1 MLGGMDAWLATASD
15 GQLNHLRTGW
25 ILILCGFASGAAL
38 GLGFHRESFLGGYAS
53 LRRRLL
59 RLAHIALIA
68 LGALNVLYALMPFA
82 GSSDGAQ
89 RIASAAL
96 IVGSLAMPATC
107 ALVAAAPRLRPLFVF
122 PVSALLTSATGVL
135 LQLF

>member
-1 MLGGMDAWLATASD
+1 MLGAMEAWLAAASV
-15 GQLNHLRTGW
+15 GQVLHLRTGW

-38 GLGFHRESFLGGYAS
+38 GLGFDREGFLGGYAS

-82 GSSDGAQ
+82 DATDRAQ
-89 RIASAAL
+89 RITSTAL
-96 IVGSLAMPATC
+96 IVGALAMPATC
-107 ALVAAAPRLRPLFVF
+107 ALVACVPRLRPLFAL
-122 PVSALLTSATGVL
+122 PVAALLTAGAGVL

>member
-1 MLGGMDAWLATASD
+1 MLGGMDAWIATASNAE
-15 GQLNHLRTGW
+15 LLHLRTGW
-25 ILILCGFASGAAL
+25 SLILGGFASGAAL
-38 GLGFHRESFLGGYAS
+38 GIGFHRESFLGGYAS

-59 RLAHIALIA
+59 RLAHIAMIA

-82 GSSDGAQ
+82 NAADGAQ

-96 IVGSLAMPATC
+96 VVGSLAMPATC
-107 ALVAAAPRLRPLFVF
+107 ALVAVAPRLRPLFAL
-122 PVSALLTSATGVL
+122 PVAALLTAGSGVL

>member
-1 MLGGMDAWLATASD
+1 MLDGMDAWLAAASD
-15 GQLNHLRTGW
+15 GQLLHLRAGW
-25 ILILCGFASGAAL
+25 SQILCGFASGAVL
-38 GLGFHRESFLGGYAS
+38 GLGFHREAFLGGYAS
-53 LRRRLL
+53 WRRRLL

-82 GSSDGAQ
+82 ASSDGAQ

-107 ALVAAAPRLRPLFVF
+107 GLAAAAPRLRLLFAL
-122 PVSALLTSATGVL
+122 PVAALLTAGTGVL